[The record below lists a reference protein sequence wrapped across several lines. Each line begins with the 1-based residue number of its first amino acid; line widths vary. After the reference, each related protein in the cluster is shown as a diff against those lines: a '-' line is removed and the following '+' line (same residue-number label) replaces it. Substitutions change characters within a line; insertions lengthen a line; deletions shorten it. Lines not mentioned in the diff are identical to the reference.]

1 MHVHILYSHIIN
13 FNPLTTK
20 WYLNKMMCLK
30 FCKFSE
36 NALYVDTHFLLSP
49 HFCLVLEGEM
59 YQLSHMLTEQKS
71 LMSSMMEMSLV
82 SDRGL

>member
-13 FNPLTTK
+13 YNPFHTK

-49 HFCLVLEGEM
+49 PFCLVLEGEM

>member
-13 FNPLTTK
+13 YNPLTTK

-36 NALYVDTHFLLSP
+36 NALYVDTHFFYYHLLAFLFSFGGRNVP
-49 HFCLVLEGEM
+49 AESHVDRTEESYVVHDGNVLG
-59 YQLSHMLTEQKS
+59 Q
-71 LMSSMMEMSLV
+71 
-82 SDRGL
+82 